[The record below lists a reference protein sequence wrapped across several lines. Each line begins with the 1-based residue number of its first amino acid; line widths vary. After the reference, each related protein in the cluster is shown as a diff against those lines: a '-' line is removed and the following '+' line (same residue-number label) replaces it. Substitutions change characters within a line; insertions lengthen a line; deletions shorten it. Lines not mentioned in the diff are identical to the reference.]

1 MPTPL
6 IKSLAKKSG
15 KSIPRAEKMWRKAKD
30 IVAKE
35 YGEENYALVA
45 GITKKMLGLK
55 ESIQDDEINELLAM
69 LFKARDVTHK
79 LHWGTK
85 SFSVH
90 MALGDLYETLID
102 LADELA
108 EMYMGKYGDLKVPE
122 STIQFTMNPEQ
133 FIIELSRSLE
143 AFKSHMVQD
152 GWFINKYE
160 ELQGEVQRV
169 AYKIKN
175 LR

>member
-1 MPTPL
+1 
-6 IKSLAKKSG
+6 
-15 KSIPRAEKMWRKAKD
+15 
-30 IVAKE
+30 
-35 YGEENYALVA
+35 
-45 GITKKMLGLK
+45 
-55 ESIQDDEINELLAM
+55 
-69 LFKARDVTHK
+69 
-79 LHWGTK
+79 
-85 SFSVH
+85 